1 MIRRSPNKQVGL
13 TFKDGLTALEEKDG
27 HLTQVEVDEM
37 PENEE
42 EIKGSPIIRLCLI
55 MQFFYLSFFKMLD
68 KRQKIFLVNERIV
81 DLNTFFKNDT
91 IKMYYLQILWHHFQC
106 PLLCIFFLLL

>member
-68 KRQKIFLVNERIV
+68 KRQKIFLVNEQIV
-81 DLNTFFKNDT
+81 DLNTFF
-91 IKMYYLQILWHHFQC
+91 
-106 PLLCIFFLLL
+106 